1 MNYIALKFNY
11 YTKRERSFKM
21 KKMVV
26 LCLFVAVALGF
37 TSCRLR
43 NDPFPA
49 SLVTYFPYTE
59 NQQLVFANE
68 NRDTTCLTVTEV
80 FVSGAWSCP
89 FGQKCRPP
97 IEMTV
102 NATNDSILFNVFMS
116 ASYPKYL
123 ILDLKACD
131 VYYYREFPGDPFSE
145 QIISEIGDTIRLSK
159 DNNEAI
165 VVRYEGLV
173 EFSDLQRNCTWKLV
187 K

>member
-1 MNYIALKFNY
+1 
-11 YTKRERSFKM
+11 
-21 KKMVV
+21 
-26 LCLFVAVALGF
+26 
-37 TSCRLR
+37 
-43 NDPFPA
+43 
-49 SLVTYFPYTE
+49 
-59 NQQLVFANE
+59 
-68 NRDTTCLTVTEV
+68 
-80 FVSGAWSCP
+80 
-89 FGQKCRPP
+89 
-97 IEMTV
+97 MTV

-159 DNNEAI
+159 DDNEAI